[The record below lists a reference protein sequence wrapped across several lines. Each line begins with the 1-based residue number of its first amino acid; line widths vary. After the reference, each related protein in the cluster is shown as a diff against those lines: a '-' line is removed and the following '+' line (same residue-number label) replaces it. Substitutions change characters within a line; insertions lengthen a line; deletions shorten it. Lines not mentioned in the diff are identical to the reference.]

1 MQRSA
6 TRSVEGVLKAAGG
19 ILLIG
24 FLVWFG
30 VATGIW
36 QMGFEKLRGLF
47 G

>member
-6 TRSVEGVLKAAGG
+6 VRRIEEVLKAMGA
-19 ILLIG
+19 ILLFG

-36 QMGFEKLRGLF
+36 QMGFEQLMGLF